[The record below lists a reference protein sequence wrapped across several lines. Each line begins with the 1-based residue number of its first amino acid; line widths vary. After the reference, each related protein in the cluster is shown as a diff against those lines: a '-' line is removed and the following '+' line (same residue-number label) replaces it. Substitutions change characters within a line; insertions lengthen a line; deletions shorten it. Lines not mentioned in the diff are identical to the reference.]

1 MTERLLHPS
10 VMIPWKS
17 LTHCFKKQQLDVTKL
32 QELQVLVFSC
42 FPIESP
48 TKRKKFGSPLKAREE
63 NIQNRVEYYQN
74 SRKQKEKKRKKRAN
88 VSEGELKQGHP
99 IIRPRRCPAIDL
111 IHNPYFELI

>member
-32 QELQVLVFSC
+32 QALQVLVFSC

-48 TKRKKFGSPLKAREE
+48 TKRKKFGSPFKA
-63 NIQNRVEYYQN
+63 
-74 SRKQKEKKRKKRAN
+74 K
-88 VSEGELKQGHP
+88 LT
-99 IIRPRRCPAIDL
+99 L
-111 IHNPYFELI
+111 IVTLAKM